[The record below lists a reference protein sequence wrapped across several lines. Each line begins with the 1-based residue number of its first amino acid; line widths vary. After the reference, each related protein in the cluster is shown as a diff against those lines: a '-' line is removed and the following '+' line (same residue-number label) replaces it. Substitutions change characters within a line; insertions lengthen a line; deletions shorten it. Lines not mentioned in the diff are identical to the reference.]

1 MATRFGPAGAI
12 NKDCFYISDNTESI
26 ANTIFYYQ
34 RYLSLIKS
42 YNHIYKK
49 KTIKQ
54 GFSEEQSRFTNNLK
68 N

>member
-1 MATRFGPAGAI
+1 MATRFGQAGAI

-34 RYLSLIKS
+34 RYFKSSIKYDLIYQKE
-42 YNHIYKK
+42 K
-49 KTIKQ
+49 IKQ
-54 GFSEEQSRFTNNLK
+54 GFSEEQFRFTNNLK

>member
-34 RYLSLIKS
+34 RYFNSGIKYDLIYQKE
-42 YNHIYKK
+42 N
-49 KTIKQ
+49 IKQ

>member
-34 RYLSLIKS
+34 RYFNSSIKYDLIYQKE
-42 YNHIYKK
+42 N
-49 KTIKQ
+49 IKQ
-54 GFSEEQSRFTNNLK
+54 GFSEEQFRFTNNLK